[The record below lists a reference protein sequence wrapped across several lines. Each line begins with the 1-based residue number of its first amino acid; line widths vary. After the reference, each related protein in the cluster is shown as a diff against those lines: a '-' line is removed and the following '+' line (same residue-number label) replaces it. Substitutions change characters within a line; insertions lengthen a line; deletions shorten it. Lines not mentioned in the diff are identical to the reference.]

1 MGFIF
6 FILVIVIGI
15 LWRHLERLK
24 ASNRE
29 LIQINDELI
38 ERFKRANNDD
48 DMTSLLLSVMQDD
61 RDKIMACDNF
71 IEVDEVL
78 KLYERS
84 EIYLPNELVLKM
96 LKFDDRERMF
106 DYMEKQRKSYAR
118 MLGNP
123 VYKEKRETL
132 PK

>member
-1 MGFIF
+1 MGLIF
-6 FILVIVIGI
+6 FILILIIGI
-15 LWRHLERLK
+15 MWQYLARLK

-29 LIQINDELI
+29 LIQINEELI
-38 ERFKRANNDD
+38 EHLKRGENSE

-61 RDKIMACDNF
+61 RDKIIASDNF

-78 KLYERS
+78 RLYERS
-84 EIYLPNELVLKM
+84 DIYLPNELVIKM

-106 DYMEKQRKSYAR
+106 DFMEKQRKAYAR
-118 MLGNP
+118 MLSNP

>member
-1 MGFIF
+1 MGLIF
-6 FILVIVIGI
+6 FILILIIGI
-15 LWRHLERLK
+15 MWQYLARLK

-38 ERFKRANNDD
+38 ERFKRANNSD

-61 RDKIMACDNF
+61 RDKIMVSDKF
-71 IEVDEVL
+71 LEVDDVL
-78 KLYERS
+78 RLYERS
-84 EIYLPNELVLKM
+84 EIYLPNELVIKM
-96 LKFDDRERMF
+96 LQFEDKERMF
-106 DYMEKQRKSYAR
+106 DYMEKQRKAYAR

>member
-1 MGFIF
+1 MGIVF
-6 FILVIVIGI
+6 FILVMVIGI
-15 LWRHLERLK
+15 MWRYLERLK

-38 ERFKRANNDD
+38 ERFKRGNNDD
-48 DMTSLLLSVMQDD
+48 DMTSLLLSIMQDD

-71 IEVDEVL
+71 IEVDDVL

-106 DYMEKQRKSYAR
+106 DFMEKQRKAYAR

-123 VYKEKRETL
+123 VYKEKRKTL